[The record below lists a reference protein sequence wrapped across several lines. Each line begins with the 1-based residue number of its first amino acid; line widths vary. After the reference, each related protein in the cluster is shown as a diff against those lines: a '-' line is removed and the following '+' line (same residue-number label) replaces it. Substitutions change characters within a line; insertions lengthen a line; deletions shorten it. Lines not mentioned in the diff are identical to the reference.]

1 MRTIIAA
8 ALLALPA
15 GAAAQDAPALP
26 DWDSRGYCE
35 RTLARTESASLMVA
49 CLDIEDDA
57 RETLRD
63 LWDGLPPPIRR
74 TCLRTLSRSA
84 SYSLLNACVEIEV
97 KATRD
102 LERRRR

>member
-1 MRTIIAA
+1 MRTILAA
-8 ALLALPA
+8 ALILAAAPA
-15 GAAAQDAPALP
+15 LAQDAPALP
-26 DWDSRGYCE
+26 AWDSRAYCE

-49 CLDIEDDA
+49 CLDIEDEALD
-57 RETLRD
+57 TLRD
-63 LWDGLPPPIRR
+63 AWDELPAPIRR

-84 SYSLLNACVEIEV
+84 SYSLLNASVEIEV